1 MACIPL
7 QNLNLRKNTLVCCI
21 YRNNEVIIP
30 TGQDM
35 MLAGD
40 SVLVV
45 IYGYRIY
52 DIQEIL
58 ED

>member
-1 MACIPL
+1 MK
-7 QNLNLRKNTLVCCI
+7 LNLRKNTLICSI
-21 YRNNEVIIP
+21 YRNNKVIIP

-40 SVLVV
+40 SVLIV
-45 IYGYRIY
+45 IYGYRIH